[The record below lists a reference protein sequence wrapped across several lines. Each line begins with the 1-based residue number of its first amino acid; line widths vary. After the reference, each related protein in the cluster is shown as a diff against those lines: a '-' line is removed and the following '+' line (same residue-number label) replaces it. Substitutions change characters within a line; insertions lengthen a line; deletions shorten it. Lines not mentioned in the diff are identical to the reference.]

1 MNVLLSTYTLKYPVT
16 GIGWYTHYLR
26 KGLQTHSAI
35 NRLACLP
42 MLSDSYA
49 YAKKRQYFQITVK
62 KLIRSWVGSYNGLNH
77 FRNYIFNKKTH
88 CLSQENFIYHEPCY
102 ILRSYS
108 GIKICS
114 VHDLS
119 HLHYPEFHPPER
131 VKFLL
136 RYLDKSLS
144 SADHIITGSYF
155 VRREIIHY
163 FNVAP
168 EKITAIY
175 HGVSDVFRPRQS
187 SDINAVMQRY
197 GLLGKSYLLSVA
209 TLEPRKNLERLIQA
223 FSMLP
228 ERQRNKYPLVL
239 VGIKGWG
246 KFRLTALINQLHR
259 KEQLIFLGYVPSTDL
274 PSLYSGAY
282 AFAYLSLYEG
292 FGLPILEAMA
302 SGIPTLASNVPSLQE
317 VVNLAGLLVD
327 PFDVGSIKNKLQ
339 QLLGDNDLRAKL
351 KQQGFIQASQFSW
364 KLCLDNTVN
373 VYKNVL
379 NSFRLK

>member
-26 KGLQTHSAI
+26 KGLQAHSAI
-35 NRLACLP
+35 NQLVCLP
-42 MLSDSYA
+42 VFSDSQA
-49 YAKKRQYFQITVK
+49 YAKKKQYFQATVK
-62 KLIRSWVGSYNGLNH
+62 KLIRSWVGSYNGLNDY
-77 FRNYIFNKKTH
+77 RNYSFNKKTR
-88 CLSQENFIYHEPCY
+88 CFSQENFIYHEPCY
-102 ILRSYS
+102 ILRPYS
-108 GIKICS
+108 GVKICS

-136 RYLDKSLS
+136 RYLNRSLEN
-144 SADHIITGSYF
+144 ADHIITGSQF
-155 VRREIIHY
+155 VRREIINC

-175 HGVSDVFRPRQS
+175 HGVADIFRPRPS
-187 SDINAVMQRY
+187 SDINAVIQHY

-223 FSMLP
+223 FSALS
-228 ERQRNKYPLVL
+228 ERQRKKHPLVL

-246 KFRLTALINQLHR
+246 KFSSAALIKQLHR
-259 KEQLIFLGYVPSTDL
+259 KEQLIFLGYVPSADL
-274 PSLYSGAY
+274 PCLYSGAY

-292 FGLPILEAMA
+292 FGLPLLEAMA
-302 SGIPTLASNVPSLQE
+302 SGIPSLVSNVSSLQE

-327 PFDVGSIKNKLQ
+327 PFDVDSIKNKLQ
-339 QLLGDNDLRAKL
+339 QLLDDNALRVKL

-364 KLCLDNTVN
+364 KLCIENTVN
-373 VYKNVL
+373 VYKNTL
-379 NSFRLK
+379 NFFNA